1 MKKREFGESVMADE
15 VVVTSS
21 GPSTTEEAPQEPQV
35 ESAYERVLA
44 SAEEIRKNEDVLG
57 YILRGEAKATVDL
70 VEPAKIVDYAILSSQ
85 LFESAGIMAE
95 SLGLGGIQNTLS
107 VGKDAK
113 VLCMVLGENLLSIF
127 VKKAAPHD
135 WLLKIFAPFEQA

>member
-1 MKKREFGESVMADE
+1 MVKKREMGENAMADE

-21 GPSTTEEAPQEPQV
+21 ELSPTEEPPRED
-35 ESAYERVLA
+35 SAYDQVLA

-85 LFESAGIMAE
+85 LFESAEIMAE
-95 SLGLGGIQNTLS
+95 SLGLGKIQDALG
-107 VGKDAK
+107 VGKETK
-113 VLCMVLGENLLSIF
+113 VVCMVLGENLLSIF

-135 WLLKIFAPFEQA
+135 WLLKVFPNNEQA